1 MGEWYLSV
9 STTILL
15 WVKLIYTNP
24 SVGQSILT
32 SWPGFLW
39 FCQTYLGE
47 ESCGQP
53 VCPNLS
59 VQIVCNNFNHCRCL
73 HSSEVWTRTF
83 VIAINFNRMQCC
95 KRLFESISNSVFT
108 EQWGVY
114 VWKLFH
120 ILVLKHFFFLTL
132 KGQRASSHLL
142 VLGSTSLPNFYELQ
156 LELWEPST
164 ATSV

>member
-24 SVGQSILT
+24 SVGQFILT

-39 FCQTYLGE
+39 FRQTYLGE
-47 ESCGQP
+47 ENCGQP

-59 VQIVCNNFNHCRCL
+59 IQIVSNNFNHCRCL

-83 VIAINFNRMQCC
+83 VIAMNFNRMQCC
-95 KRLFESISNSVFT
+95 KMLFESISNSVFT

-120 ILVLKHFFFLTL
+120 ILVLKHFFSYFERSTCIFPPFGLREHKPSEFL
-132 KGQRASSHLL
+132 
-142 VLGSTSLPNFYELQ
+142 
-156 LELWEPST
+156 
-164 ATSV
+164 